1 MYRIYLFLLSLLALA
16 SCAKAPSESDR
27 WRGRGSEPETTTTHQ
42 LLLEKY
48 TGQECVNCPTAASLL
63 EGLQASHP
71 DRLIVVSMHAA
82 YTGQTLPELRSPV
95 ADSYAKAFH
104 IQRAIPGI
112 MLDRRPFS
120 SGEMY
125 STSSAR
131 WTSEILSAL
140 KTPASLTLSLALQS
154 ADEGKA
160 WSCRVEAK
168 SASSASL
175 RSGDYQLTL
184 WLVEDVIAPQQTASG
199 KNPSFLHHNV
209 LRSELAKVPLELGKP
224 FTETFAIPAELK
236 DKTKAKIIAFVSDTK
251 TDRIL
256 EARLQPVP
264 EASSSQPKQ
273 PKDPSEDQPGGE
285 VKEPTFVDA
294 TTSKPIPSGSL
305 IACQP
310 ERPLELLDGIAE
322 VASPYVRLLLPKGQQ
337 GPFDIEVQTT
347 SSGAG
352 PDTHGLRGICLE
364 SCRTLETLSTSF
376 SHKGYKP
383 QPTDL
388 IGIHY
393 GLKKAFTRRE
403 GTYEVKLYLK
413 QSGKTLASLTYR
425 FTITAKDF
433 AKEADPPVEPKP
445 PTPDPKP
452 DPTPDP
458 TPPGGNDD
466 IPEAL
471 KTHVVAF
478 DFTGQYCGYCAAA
491 LNSVARAKRS
501 LGEHFLPVAIQ
512 SRGYNKGS
520 DLLSEDFEMYRGFY
534 KPTGYP
540 NIFIGNNKEKVYHAY
555 LEDRARALIAQ
566 KPQAKI
572 RFSATNTATE
582 VSVHFKALP
591 NNGMTSPSEV
601 RVLFLLVQS
610 NMIAYQINVSD
621 TYSHQHV
628 LRRGLNN
635 RQNRLDSSQWVWGS
649 TYSYGADFS
658 ATFKLEQARYPGSMA
673 IVPKDCE
680 VIAILLDASTKEFVN
695 AASVQLK

>member
-1 MYRIYLFLLSLLALA
+1 MYRIYFFLFSLLLLA
-16 SCAKAPSESDR
+16 SCAKAPAESDR
-27 WRGRGSEPETTTTHQ
+27 WRHRGTDSGTTTTHQ

-82 YTGQTLPELRSPV
+82 YTGQTLPELRSSV
-95 ADSYAKAFH
+95 ADSYAKAFR

-131 WTSEILSAL
+131 WTTEILSAL
-140 KTPASLTLSLALQS
+140 KAPAELTLSLEVQS
-154 ADEGKA
+154 AEEGKA
-160 WSCRVEAK
+160 WTCRVEAK
-168 SASSASL
+168 PTASVPAL
-175 RSGDYQLTL
+175 SGSYRLTL

-199 KNPSFLHHNV
+199 TNATFLHHNV
-209 LRSELAKVPLELGKP
+209 LRSELAKVSLELGKS
-224 FTETFAIPAELK
+224 FSQTFAIPSELK
-236 DKTKAKIIAFVSDTK
+236 DKTKAKIIAFVSDAK
-251 TDRIL
+251 TERVL
-256 EARLQPVP
+256 EARLRPVP
-264 EASSSQPKQ
+264 EASSSQPEK
-273 PKDPSEDQPGGE
+273 PKDPSEDEPEAE

-322 VASPYVRLLLPKGQQ
+322 IASPYVRLLLPKGQQ
-337 GPFDIEVQTT
+337 GPFDVEVQAT
-347 SSGAG
+347 SSGVG
-352 PDTHGLRGICLE
+352 KESHGLRGICLE
-364 SCRTLETLSTSF
+364 SCRTLETLSPSYTL
-376 SHKGYKP
+376 KGYKP
-383 QPTDL
+383 QSTDL

-393 GLKKAFTRRE
+393 GVKQAFARKV

-413 QSGKTLASLTYR
+413 QSGKTLTSLTYR

-433 AKEADPPVEPKP
+433 AKEPEPPVEPKP
-445 PTPDPKP
+445 PTPEPKP
-452 DPTPDP
+452 DPIPDP
-458 TPPGGNDD
+458 TPPVGNDD

-491 LNSVARAKRS
+491 LGSVASAKRT
-501 LGEHFLPVAIQ
+501 LGEYFLPVALQ
-512 SRGYNKGS
+512 SRGYNKGNA
-520 DLLSEDFEMYRGFY
+520 LLSEDFEMYRGFY
-534 KPTGYP
+534 KPSGYP
-540 NIFIGNNKEKVYHAY
+540 NIFLGNNKEKVYHAY
-555 LEDRARALIAQ
+555 LEGRARRLIAE

-572 RFSATNTATE
+572 RFSATNTAEQVT
-582 VSVHFKALP
+582 VHFKALP
-591 NNGMTSPSEV
+591 NNGMTPPSDV
-601 RVLFLLVQS
+601 RVLFLLVQN
-610 NMIAYQINVSD
+610 NMVAFQINMSE

-635 RQNRLDSSQWVWGS
+635 SWENNGSSQWVWGD
-649 TYSYGADFS
+649 TYRYGSDFT
-658 ATFKLEQARYPGSMA
+658 ATFHLEQARYSGSMD

-680 VIAILLDASTKEFVN
+680 VIAILLDATTKKFVN
-695 AASVQLK
+695 AASVHLK